1 MKILLSERKNILN
14 TTSLI
19 NQCFLR
25 AGPHYS
31 GLFLVFSLYFLIYGY
46 FLLKTNFLP
55 YVFDNNETF
64 SCLTHAKSLYDFGW
78 GFTYGLTDES
88 FGISPE
94 SHPYVYTH
102 QGNFPR
108 IYAYFL
114 YCLGFRSAEWQILV
128 TTFTVGLAGIWFCY
142 HYFSKYV
149 SSLFSVIFCLLLM
162 TDYVMFMQW
171 QVNTWRVWH
180 LFFFFS
186 SFLCC
191 HGLSGNKRKFFIV
204 LSMLNFACL
213 FYMEIAY
220 ALFVTSSCAI
230 YLLLQKEVLWKRKF
244 YDCTILAFGSALGVG
259 ILIGQNIAY
268 LGWDIFFQ
276 DLSYTFI
283 SRNHSSL
290 DKETF
295 VKEVVAFYEKNK
307 IAFWNNF
314 HSPEGRRNPI
324 TILKNFYQY
333 NLLSYSPFFTL
344 VACIVMVRMGI
355 FCVQDRFLGWR
366 MPSYLSV
373 FSNKTL
379 KYLMLCSFSLSL
391 FFLIIFS
398 SPLSWNKEQVILE
411 FFKPVSLGSFFIAN
425 YIFFKSINQNTIDLK
440 EKDLRVNNL
449 NFVFNL
455 VFFFLVICI
464 SYFVFKQSRG
474 LTPALFVQN
483 RVLWSFGG
491 EAATT
496 SILSLLFL
504 INTLCIGHKES
515 DSSREVEIFKKIIPF
530 LVATSL
536 GFLFI
541 YLILPGY
548 VITGYFWR
556 YCCFTVFFHIIL
568 YTWFFYVIT
577 AQILRV
583 IKSYKIKLFMFDA
596 KNLQSSGSGVEPSW
610 QFMAN
615 LFLLTAFASLW
626 LSLQCC
632 YVKEFPPKG
641 FDFVKLFKREP
652 FHKHSVVA
660 NSYAAPFFFVSQSW
674 SYFDPMFGYSTLNS
688 EKKNEIQYKRDL
700 TYLWLGDALTN
711 QQYKK
716 PDLFVCWV
724 PRAFDQIG
732 QRKPRCEDLSL
743 VTLARSKE
751 GAKLGLKELRMDTSG
766 RDRWSIIQ
774 LKNFS

>member
-1 MKILLSERKNILN
+1 
-14 TTSLI
+14 
-19 NQCFLR
+19 
-25 AGPHYS
+25 
-31 GLFLVFSLYFLIYGY
+31 
-46 FLLKTNFLP
+46 
-55 YVFDNNETF
+55 
-64 SCLTHAKSLYDFGW
+64 
-78 GFTYGLTDES
+78 
-88 FGISPE
+88 
-94 SHPYVYTH
+94 
-102 QGNFPR
+102 
-108 IYAYFL
+108 
-114 YCLGFRSAEWQILV
+114 
-128 TTFTVGLAGIWFCY
+128 
-142 HYFSKYV
+142 
-149 SSLFSVIFCLLLM
+149 
-162 TDYVMFMQW
+162 
-171 QVNTWRVWH
+171 
-180 LFFFFS
+180 
-186 SFLCC
+186 
-191 HGLSGNKRKFFIV
+191 
-204 LSMLNFACL
+204 
-213 FYMEIAY
+213 ME
-220 ALFVTSSCAI
+220 
-230 YLLLQKEVLWKRKF
+230 KKF

-411 FFKPVSLGSFFIAN
+411 
-425 YIFFKSINQNTIDLK
+425 
-440 EKDLRVNNL
+440 
-449 NFVFNL
+449 
-455 VFFFLVICI
+455 
-464 SYFVFKQSRG
+464 VFKQSRG

-716 PDLFVCWV
+716 PDLFGCWV